1 MLYSY
6 VEWSLHNPRDGVYVW
21 TGIADLER
29 FIRLAVD
36 ADLLVILR
44 PGPYI
49 CAERDMGGFPY
60 WLLTKYPNI
69 QLRTADISKKYKRY
83 LIARELSRSMPFS
96 LQTTSVRCASGIT
109 N

>member
-1 MLYSY
+1 MTLDLEPVALKIHIEFESESSSKRY
-6 VEWSLHNPRDGVYVW
+6 VEWSLHNPRDGVYRW

-29 FIRLAVD
+29 FLRLAVD

-60 WLLTKYPNI
+60 WLLSKFPNI
-69 QLRTADISKKYKRY
+69 QLRTADISKMRQG
-83 LIARELSRSMPFS
+83 LP
-96 LQTTSVRCASGIT
+96 